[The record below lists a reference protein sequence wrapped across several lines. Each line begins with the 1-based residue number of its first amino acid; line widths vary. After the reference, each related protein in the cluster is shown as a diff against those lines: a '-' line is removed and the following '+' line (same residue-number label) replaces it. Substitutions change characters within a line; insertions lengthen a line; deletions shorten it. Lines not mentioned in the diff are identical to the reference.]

1 MPVMA
6 YVLVKTKPG
15 TSHEIVASRRIP
27 GVKMANSVF
36 GRYDAVIVLVA
47 SDIDEL
53 SKRVYEIIEKHPF
66 VEKTETLICL
76 PYPEEEKPKPPKEQE
91 LITSF
96 HCPSCHALNEV
107 GAIICTFCGY
117 RFK

>member
-1 MPVMA
+1 MPVIA

-15 TSHEIVASRRIP
+15 TSHKIVASRRIP

-36 GRYDAVIVLVA
+36 GRYDAVIVLIA

-76 PYPEEEKPKPPKEQE
+76 PYPEEEKPKPLKEQE

-107 GAIICTFCGY
+107 GAAMCYFCGY
-117 RFK
+117 SFR